1 MADDQRAKAAKLF
14 GPAFMAEARAT
25 PALPS
30 NSAVALQK
38 RANDRP
44 IPTYKDGGKVAKKA
58 MGGEAIRAAMARI
71 PVAKRIG
78 SDPGPRPVGATTP
91 IEKPIVRDPGPQP
104 VSSAGPAIAAAPVA
118 GGRKSMREILDHAR
132 QLRGSAG
139 RRKDGGEITKKAAGG
154 AARVRKG
161 QISSE

>member
-44 IPTYKDGGKVAKKA
+44 IPTYKDGGKVARKSV
-58 MGGEAIRAAMARI
+58 GGTLAAAR
-71 PVAKRIG
+71 AKRVG
-78 SDPGPRPVGATTP
+78 TDPAPRPVGSSTP
-91 IEKPIVRDPGPQP
+91 IEKPITRDPGPQP
-104 VSSAGPAIAAAPVA
+104 VID
-118 GGRKSMREILDHAR
+118 RAR
-132 QLRGSAG
+132 QMRDTG

-154 AARVRKG
+154 AAKIRKG
-161 QISSE
+161 VI